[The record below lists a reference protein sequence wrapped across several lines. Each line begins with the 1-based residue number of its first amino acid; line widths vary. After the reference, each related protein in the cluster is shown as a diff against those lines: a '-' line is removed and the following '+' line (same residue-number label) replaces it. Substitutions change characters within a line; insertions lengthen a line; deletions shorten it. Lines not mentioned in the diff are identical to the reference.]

1 MNHKSDK
8 NKNENYNIPDNLK
21 SELEKKLNANSSE
34 KLSNLEEKFHKQLK
48 ESEEKLDKEFEAQ
61 FAQNLD
67 ENYEQKIV
75 KNTES
80 NSAFKNS
87 YTQKIDVASQAREKA
102 IKEGSNKYIK
112 YSSIG
117 MEMLGS
123 VLLGGFGGNW
133 LDKKMELGFPF
144 FTITLIL
151 LGLAATFT
159 HLIMQL
165 NADRKAE
172 DEKIKNTKTDLQ

>member
-1 MNHKSDK
+1 MNDKSDK
-8 NKNENYNIPDNLK
+8 NQNENYKPQDNL
-21 SELEKKLNANSSE
+21 NNNFDDNSSE
-34 KLSNLEEKFHKQLK
+34 QFSKLEDKFYKQMEEA
-48 ESEEKLDKEFEAQ
+48 EDKLDKKFEEQ
-61 FAQNLD
+61 LKKNFKSDTLSQNPM
-67 ENYEQKIV
+67 ENKKPEP
-75 KNTES
+75 T
-80 NSAFKNS
+80 FKNA
-87 YTQKIDVASQAREKA
+87 YTDKLNVASQKREKA
-102 IKEGSNKYIK
+102 LKQGTNKYIK

-117 MEMLGS
+117 MEMIGS

-133 LDKKMELGFPF
+133 LDKKFEFSFPL

-172 DEKIKNTKTDLQ
+172 EEQAKKAKN